1 MDDSSKILGM
11 SFFFDFLTPD
21 ATDLTDC
28 LANLLT
34 HIWMSNDSIFSGI
47 YSPNSSSQVP
57 TTPQYQA
64 PSPSPQAPT
73 TPQHQAPS
81 PSSQIPSTPNTPSN
95 NFGSGDNGID
105 FGEGL

>member
-1 MDDSSKILGM
+1 
-11 SFFFDFLTPD
+11 
-21 ATDLTDC
+21 
-28 LANLLT
+28 
-34 HIWMSNDSIFSGI
+34 MSNDSIFSGI

-64 PSPSPQAPT
+64 PSPSPQ
-73 TPQHQAPS
+73 
-81 PSSQIPSTPNTPSN
+81 IPSTPNTPSN

>member
-1 MDDSSKILGM
+1 
-11 SFFFDFLTPD
+11 
-21 ATDLTDC
+21 
-28 LANLLT
+28 
-34 HIWMSNDSIFSGI
+34 MSNDSIFSGI

-73 TPQHQAPS
+73 TPQYQAPS
-81 PSSQIPSTPNTPSN
+81 PSPQAPTTPNTPSN

>member
-1 MDDSSKILGM
+1 
-11 SFFFDFLTPD
+11 
-21 ATDLTDC
+21 
-28 LANLLT
+28 
-34 HIWMSNDSIFSGI
+34 MSNDSIFSGI

-105 FGEGL
+105 FGRDYKKIEFISIFEEK